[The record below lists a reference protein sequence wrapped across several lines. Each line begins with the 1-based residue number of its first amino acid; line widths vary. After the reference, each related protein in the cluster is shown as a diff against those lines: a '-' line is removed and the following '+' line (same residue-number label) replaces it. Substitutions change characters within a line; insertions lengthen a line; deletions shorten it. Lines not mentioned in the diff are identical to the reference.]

1 MSDTTETPAGT
12 PPGTSAC
19 THPLADFTTRLRTRL
34 DQLTAT
40 SARPV
45 WAMEAAEQR
54 QVLTDLAT
62 ATAQLEALRLQ
73 VLAEADRSGA
83 TGAEASASAAEWVA
97 HHTRQR
103 RVHARSDLKFAH
115 ALEHHTATSTAMATG
130 VVNPDQA
137 RVIVRSVDRL
147 PICGEFAVDDEQRT
161 AAEQHLVA
169 LARHHDAKE
178 LEVLGARLFEVIAP
192 DLAEAYEGRSLEAQE
207 AAAARKTSLTMAHT
221 ADGLCRGRFTLP
233 ALHGAILTKAILGL
247 ASPTRSDSDGEAVID
262 PELPTP
268 VRHGVAFTQLLE
280 ALPADALPTVGGGDI
295 TVVVTM
301 RLDQLLAGLDAAGVA
316 TLDTGTRISAG
327 EARRLACAH
336 RIIPAVL
343 DGASVPLD
351 LGRTRRLHTKGQR
364 LALAQRDRGCTATG
378 CDRPPALCHAH
389 HDLAWSAGGATSVG
403 NGRLLCG
410 HHHRR
415 VHDPAYHHRVRP
427 DGKIDFHRRE

>member
-1 MSDTTETPAGT
+1 MSEQVETPVSG
-12 PPGTSAC
+12 
-19 THPLADFTTRLRTRL
+19 HPLAEFTTRLRTRL
-34 DQLTAT
+34 DQLTAS

-45 WAMEAAEQR
+45 WALAEAEQR
-54 QVLTDLAT
+54 QVLTELAV
-62 ATAQLEALRLQ
+62 ASAQLESLRLQ

-103 RVHARSDLKFAH
+103 RVHARSDLRLAQ
-115 ALEHHTATSTAMATG
+115 ALEHHVDTADALASGRLNA
-130 VVNPDQA
+130 DQA

-147 PICGEFAVDDEQRT
+147 PERGEFAVDDEQRA
-161 AAEQHLVA
+161 AAERHLVA

-178 LEVLGARLFEVIAP
+178 LEVLGARLFEVVAP
-192 DLAEAYEGRSLEAQE
+192 DLAEAYEGRLLEAQE
-207 AAAARKTSLTMAHT
+207 AIAARKTSLTMNHT
-221 ADGLCRGRFTLP
+221 GDGLCRGRFTVP

-247 ASPTRSDSDGEAVID
+247 ASPTRSDEVVID

-280 ALPADALPTVGGGDI
+280 ALRADALPTVAGADI

-301 RLDQLLAGLDAAGVA
+301 RLDQLVADLDEVGVA

-336 RIIPAVL
+336 RVVPAVL
-343 DGASVPLD
+343 GGASVPLD
-351 LGRTRRLHTKGQR
+351 LGRSRRLHTRAQR
-364 LALAQRDRGCTATG
+364 LALALRDRGCTASG

-389 HDLAWSAGGATSVG
+389 HDVPWSHDGGTSVD

-415 VHDPAYHHRVRP
+415 VHDPAYHHRIRP
-427 DGKIDFHRRE
+427 DGKVEFHRRE